1 MRAFCVM
8 LLLIVLILA
17 VPGAQAQSQASDGV
31 YKDCSCGVTHRTR
44 HDWHPHRPS
53 IAAERAETS
62 HLNRDYLA
70 AARATPLPPP
80 EPSGVEQAYQEQLKN
95 YRALTQSYERRMRD
109 YNRLHGQADLPQAE
123 ERRWQDAARLDPW
136 RGYNSHGGNG
146 Y

>member
-1 MRAFCVM
+1 MRAFCVT
-8 LLLIVLILA
+8 LLLTVPMLA
-17 VPGAQAQSQASDGV
+17 VPGAQAQSQAPDGV
-31 YKDCSCGVTHRTR
+31 HKDCSCGVTYSTR

-53 IAAERAETS
+53 TAAERTETS
-62 HLNRDYLA
+62 RLNREYLA
-70 AARATPLPPP
+70 AARATPLPVP
-80 EPSGVEQAYQEQLKN
+80 EPGGAQQAYQEQLKN

-109 YNRLHGQADLPQAE
+109 YNRLHGQADPPQAE